1 MREKIFRSDEIRS
14 FIDHLNIVKEKSKS
28 LFSVES
34 KVTLTR
40 LARSV
45 LGYFWFKAGFKVFS
59 GYNLRYENV
68 RKSQELEDTKMPENG
83 PRYVWILKKRVP
95 NARKLPIY
103 KNKNL
108 FFGVAE
114 NFWLAKILLYEKNED
129 FVRSSFLRTKSILC
143 SG

>member
-68 RKSQELEDTKMPENG
+68 RKSQEPEDTKMPENG
-83 PRYVWILKKRVP
+83 PRYVWFKKTS
-95 NARKLPIY
+95 
-103 KNKNL
+103 
-108 FFGVAE
+108 
-114 NFWLAKILLYEKNED
+114 AKCQKIAN
-129 FVRSSFLRTKSILC
+129 I
-143 SG
+143 